1 MPPSPPSRFRGRTL
15 LAGKALLAIL
25 LVGWLVRGGNL
36 DLKALRIF
44 FDRPVLLAMDL
55 GLFAIGAVV
64 ATVRFS
70 VLLRLANVEA
80 RIATLFR
87 LQMTAFFFNVV
98 IPGNVGGDVVKAL
111 YVARGAAREA
121 RTTILLVAFVER
133 LLGLASLVILGGAL
147 TLALP
152 GVWTN
157 ADLKPLAGA
166 VATLGG
172 LTLFGGAFALWL
184 VRHSG
189 ERLEALTQGSS
200 KIARLLASLI
210 RSARLMASG
219 PKHLIIAL
227 ILSMI
232 PHALAMGLFTVI
244 TTVLLGQNVPYASVA
259 TIFPLGLLT
268 LILPISPA
276 GVGVGHVAFDRLF
289 RLIGL
294 ASGATVFNVY
304 LLGQI
309 APCLLGVFWFL
320 SLKREGALPTEL
332 PAESPLQSSESPN

>member
-1 MPPSPPSRFRGRTL
+1 M
-15 LAGKALLAIL
+15 LAGKALLAFL
-25 LVGWLVRGGNL
+25 LLGWLVRGGNL
-36 DLKALRIF
+36 EFKALRVF
-44 FDRPVLLAMDL
+44 VDRPVLLAMDL
-55 GLFAIGAVV
+55 GLFALGALV
-64 ATVRFS
+64 ATLRFS
-70 VLLRLANVEA
+70 LLLRLANVDA

-111 YVARGAAREA
+111 YVARSAPREA
-121 RTTILLVAFVER
+121 RTTILLIAFVER
-133 LLGLASLVILGGAL
+133 LLGLASLVILGGVL

-152 GVWTN
+152 GVRSN
-157 ADLKPLAGA
+157 AELKPLSSAIAALGA
-166 VATLGG
+166 
-172 LTLFGGAFALWL
+172 LTLFGGALALWI
-184 VRHSG
+184 VHRSG
-189 ERLEALTQGSS
+189 ERLEAIAHGSS
-200 KIARLLASLI
+200 RIARLFASLI

-219 PKHLIIAL
+219 PKYLVGAL
-227 ILSMI
+227 LLSMV

-268 LILPISPA
+268 LVLPISPA

-320 SLKREGALPTEL
+320 SLKREGALPTAL
-332 PAESPLQSSESPN
+332 PADSPADSANPPT